1 MQSVDMISDLLML
14 IDCECADRFRRRKP
28 NEVNELNGEG
38 RRKKLNYCNDHD
50 ES

>member
-14 IDCECADRFRRRKP
+14 IDCQCAEGFRRRKP
-28 NEVNELNGEG
+28 NEVNELNGER
-38 RRKKLNYCNDHD
+38 RRKKLNYCNDHG